1 MDFHIP
7 TNQEL
12 ENDITEKVIDS
23 FAELVF
29 VSESGSY
36 ELRSSFRLLDA
47 FDTTNKL
54 CYGSLKSFVDYCS
67 KVVRYY
73 RNPKARTLL
82 RQVIVDVNT
91 FLYNNEYFLS

>member
-29 VSESGSY
+29 VAESGSY
-36 ELRSSFRLLDA
+36 EMRSSFRLLDA

-54 CYGSLKSFVDYCS
+54 SYGSLKSFADYCS

-73 RNPKARTLL
+73 RNPKAKTLL

>member
-91 FLYNNEYFLS
+91 FLNNNEYFLS

>member
-12 ENDITEKVIDS
+12 EADITERVIDS

-29 VSESGSY
+29 VAESGSY
-36 ELRSSFRLLDA
+36 EMRSSFRLLDA
-47 FDTTNKL
+47 FDATNKIS
-54 CYGSLKSFVDYCS
+54 YGSLKSFVDYCS
-67 KVVRYY
+67 KVVHYY

-82 RQVIVDVNT
+82 KQVISDVNT
-91 FLYNNEYFLS
+91 FLDCYEYFL

>member
-1 MDFHIP
+1 MKFVIP
-7 TNQEL
+7 TNDQL
-12 ENDITEKVIDS
+12 EQNITEKVIDS

-54 CYGSLKSFVDYCS
+54 CYGSLKSFADYCS

-73 RNPKARTLL
+73 RNPKARALL
-82 RQVIVDVNT
+82 RQVIVDVNA
-91 FLYNNEYFLS
+91 FLNNNEYFLS

>member
-29 VSESGSY
+29 VAESGSY
-36 ELRSSFRLLDA
+36 EMRSSFRLLDA

-73 RNPKARTLL
+73 RNPKAKTLL

>member
-29 VSESGSY
+29 VAESGSY
-36 ELRSSFRLLDA
+36 EMRSSFRLLDA

-73 RNPKARTLL
+73 RNPKAKTLL

-91 FLYNNEYFLS
+91 FLNNNEYFLS

>member
-1 MDFHIP
+1 MKFVIP
-7 TNQEL
+7 TNDQL
-12 ENDITEKVIDS
+12 EQNITEKVIDS

-29 VSESGSY
+29 VSKSGSY

-54 CYGSLKSFVDYCS
+54 SYGSLKSFADYCS

-73 RNPKARTLL
+73 RNPKAKTLL

-91 FLYNNEYFLS
+91 FLNNNEYFLS

>member
-73 RNPKARTLL
+73 RNPKAKTLL

>member
-1 MDFHIP
+1 MKFVIP
-7 TNQEL
+7 TNDQL
-12 ENDITEKVIDS
+12 EQNITEKVIDS

-29 VSESGSY
+29 VSKSGSY

-54 CYGSLKSFVDYCS
+54 SYGSLKSFADYCS

-73 RNPKARTLL
+73 RNPKAKTLL

>member
-1 MDFHIP
+1 MNFHIP

-23 FAELVF
+23 FAELVY
-29 VSESGSY
+29 VSKSGSY

-47 FDTTNKL
+47 FDATNKL
-54 CYGSLKSFVDYCS
+54 SYGSLKSFVDYCS

-73 RNPKARTLL
+73 RNPKAKTLL

>member
-1 MDFHIP
+1 MKFVIP
-7 TNQEL
+7 TNDQL
-12 ENDITEKVIDS
+12 EQNITEKVIDS

-54 CYGSLKSFVDYCS
+54 CYGSLKSFADYCS

-91 FLYNNEYFLS
+91 FLNNNEYFLS

>member
-1 MDFHIP
+1 MKFVIP
-7 TNQEL
+7 TNDQL
-12 ENDITEKVIDS
+12 EQNITEKVIDS

-54 CYGSLKSFVDYCS
+54 CYGSLKSFADYCS

-73 RNPKARTLL
+73 RNPKARALL

-91 FLYNNEYFLS
+91 FLNNNEYFLS